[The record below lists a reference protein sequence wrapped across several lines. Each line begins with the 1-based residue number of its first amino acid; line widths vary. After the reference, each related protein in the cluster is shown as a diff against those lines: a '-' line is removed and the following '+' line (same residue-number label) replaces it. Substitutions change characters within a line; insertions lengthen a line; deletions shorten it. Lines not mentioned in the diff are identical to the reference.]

1 MKGGSTF
8 RYRSNDKS
16 RQTDRLTPMP
26 LYVTI
31 ILVDI
36 VLESLLSVILCQ
48 ILELALGDLFDILWI
63 IRKGYR
69 HKLMYSSRVL
79 AKQ

>member
-1 MKGGSTF
+1 MELENV
-8 RYRSNDKS
+8 SNLDF
-16 RQTDRLTPMP
+16 
-26 LYVTI
+26 
-31 ILVDI
+31 
-36 VLESLLSVILCQ
+36 ESLLSVILCQ